1 MFEDILKR
9 IKPSKEEEKRV
20 FEIINE
26 LIDRF
31 ERKGL
36 NIFLG
41 GSFAKNTWISNNYD
55 VDLFVLFNKGEEMS
69 KRIEDV
75 LREEKLNF
83 VRVKGSRDY
92 FKVFHRGIEFEL
104 VPILKIN
111 RVEEAENVTDLS
123 PFHVYYVRSKIKGR
137 EDEVRLLKVFMKSIG
152 VYGAESYIRGFSGY
166 AAELLI
172 IYYNTFYN
180 LILNSQNW
188 KLKVFIDIEG
198 IYKDLRDA
206 VKIMGRDRTKS
217 PIIIVDPV
225 YPIRNASSSVSVQK
239 FSEFILYSRFL
250 LNDIKDG
257 RDISKYFEIKKKVDV
272 ESYLRIAKRYGAN
285 LLYVEIEGKGES
297 KDIKNSK
304 ALKFFKRIL
313 KEIESKGFP
322 ILRKTV
328 IFDDK
333 LIGIVYLYLD
343 KSLSYIKK
351 RGPLVWDKSNLDTF
365 LEKHKDDEI
374 FVEEDGRVYAIVNK
388 RVKLEEVIEELH
400 KRYGEI
406 IDKFYYKIY

>member
-1 MFEDILKR
+1 MFENILKR
-9 IKPSKEEEKRV
+9 IKPSKEEEERV
-20 FEIINE
+20 FEVINE
-26 LIDRF
+26 LINRL
-31 ERKGL
+31 EKNGL

-55 VDLFVLFNKGEEMS
+55 VDLFVLFNKGEEIS
-69 KRIEDV
+69 KKIEEV
-75 LREEKLNF
+75 LREERLNF
-83 VRVKGSRDY
+83 VRVRGSRNY
-92 FKVFHRGIEFEL
+92 FKVFYKGIEFEL

-180 LILNSQNW
+180 LIFNSQKW
-188 KLKVFIDIEG
+188 KPKVFIDIEG

-206 VKIMGRDRTKS
+206 IRAMGRDRTKS

-250 LNDIKDG
+250 LKDIEEG
-257 RDISKYFEIKKKVDV
+257 RDVTKYFEMDKKVNI
-272 ESYLRIAKRYGAN
+272 ESYLKDAKRYGAN
-285 LLYVEIEGKGES
+285 LLYFEIEGKGES

-304 ALKFFKRIL
+304 ALKFFKRVL
-313 KEIESKGFP
+313 KEIEIKGFP
-322 ILRKTV
+322 ILRKIV
-328 IFDDK
+328 MFDDK
-333 LIGIVYLYLD
+333 LIGIVYIHLD
-343 KSLSYIKK
+343 KSLRYVKK
-351 RGPLVWDKSNLDTF
+351 KGPLVWDKDNLDKF
-365 LEKHKDDEI
+365 LEKHRDDEI
-374 FVEEDGRVYAIVNK
+374 FVEEDGRVYAIINR
-388 RVKLEEVIEELH
+388 RVRLEEVIEELH
-400 KRYGEI
+400 RRYSEI
-406 IDKFYYKIY
+406 IDKLYYKIY